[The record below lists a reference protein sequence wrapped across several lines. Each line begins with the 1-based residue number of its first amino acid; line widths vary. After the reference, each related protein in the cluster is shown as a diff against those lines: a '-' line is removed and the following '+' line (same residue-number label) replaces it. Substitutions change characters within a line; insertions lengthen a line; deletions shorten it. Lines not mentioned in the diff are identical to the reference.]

1 MQAINPINTHTKFGK
16 DRINTFTS
24 NEQKPSIRTADGR
37 KSKKWGGG
45 HNKSL
50 QNKMTDCDKI
60 NEYDHCNSTISSVT
74 ILLLLSIFLLDV
86 DRLGSIK

>member
-1 MQAINPINTHTKFGK
+1 MAEKAKIICPPPQ
-16 DRINTFTS
+16 R
-24 NEQKPSIRTADGR
+24 
-37 KSKKWGGG
+37 GG